1 MNIPPN
7 AVNNK
12 GIETKGEIKMSH
24 KNQNKNN
31 EEKNRRTEQN
41 VQNNRER
48 NSVENN
54 NDRSKRGEE
63 DKNRK
68 NLDF

>member
-1 MNIPPN
+1 MNISPN
-7 AVNNK
+7 AVNNISTK
-12 GIETKGEIKMSH
+12 PKGEINMSH